1 MGEGPPSILVPQD
14 IDFITNGTC
23 QLRCPWCWGPD
34 HQLAS
39 SLTNNQWTD
48 ALYRLRNA
56 GAQNITFSGGE
67 PLLHPGIDELLQTA
81 KLIGFRTTLSTNGL
95 LLPQYAKRVLPH
107 VDDIGIPI
115 DGPNGWVNFKM
126 GRGKMSNWD
135 AAVEAL
141 RLVQR
146 DYPAIDTTVR
156 TVVARPNIDLVSQ
169 IPAALSDRGLDLPR
183 LRWKLYQIQP
193 SGIRGRHLTDHWLI
207 NDTEFED
214 AVSSAETLGKSF
226 RLIQPRP
233 NVHATE
239 KSFMVGPDGTISST
253 VYGDGAVQDV
263 RIGHIFD
270 LTDQL
275 THPNHLQTW

>member
-1 MGEGPPSILVPQD
+1 MSEGPPNILVPPD

-34 HQLAS
+34 HAHTS
-39 SLTNNQWTD
+39 SLTNTEWTE

-67 PLLHPGIDELLQTA
+67 PLLHPGIDGLLKKA
-81 KLIGFRTTLSTNGL
+81 KSLGFRTTLSTNGL
-95 LLPQYAKRVLPH
+95 LLPQFAESVLPH
-107 VDDIGIPI
+107 VDDIGIPV
-115 DGPNGWVNFKM
+115 DGPNGSINFRM
-126 GRGKMSNWD
+126 GRGKATNWD
-135 AAVEAL
+135 GAVEAL

-146 DYPAIDTTVR
+146 DFPEIDTTVR
-156 TVVARPNIDLVSQ
+156 TVVARPNIDYVSQ
-169 IPAALSDRGLDLPR
+169 IPAALSDRGLDLSR

-193 SGIRGRHLTDHWLI
+193 SGIRGKHLTDHWLI
-207 NDTEFED
+207 NDTEFAS
-214 AVSSAETLGKSF
+214 AVSSAERHGKPF

-239 KSFMVGPDGTISST
+239 KSFMVGPDGSISST

-275 THPNHLQTW
+275 AHPNHSQT